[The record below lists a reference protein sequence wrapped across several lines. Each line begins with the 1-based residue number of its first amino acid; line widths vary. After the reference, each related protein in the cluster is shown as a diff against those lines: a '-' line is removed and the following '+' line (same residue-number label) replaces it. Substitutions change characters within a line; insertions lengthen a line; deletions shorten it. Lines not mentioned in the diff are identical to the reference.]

1 MTAEAWKRKIK
12 YQATSVG
19 TYKSSFSS
27 VVDALAT
34 VLEQRD
40 LVYCQFLEEGGEFLV
55 EKVSDRGA
63 INRSKNP
70 LLQVWMD
77 LNTQALAY
85 WKEIGLT
92 AAGLKKIDED
102 ALKPKKRSS
111 LTEALKE
118 LGA

>member
-12 YQATSVG
+12 YQATLVG
-19 TYKSSFSS
+19 TYKTAFSS

-40 LVYCQFLEEGGEFLV
+40 LVYRQFLDEGGQFVV
-55 EKVSDRGA
+55 ERTSDRGA
-63 INRSKNP
+63 VNRTKNP
-70 LLQVWMD
+70 LLQTWMD

-92 AAGLKKIDED
+92 AAGLKKIDD
-102 ALKPKKRSS
+102 TAMKGKKKSS
-111 LTEALKE
+111 ISEALKE